1 MMMTK
6 IKLLVGLLIL
16 SPFFIVAQSINQTD
30 GNGLKQGK
38 WTKTY
43 ANGVPRY
50 EGQFK
55 KDKPYGEFKN
65 YYMSGVLKAV
75 TNYSKDGI
83 IAYTKTFHENSNPL
97 AEGKYINHLKDS
109 IWNYFS
115 DVNGELISKETY
127 KNGKLNGESLTFY
140 PESGKVTESIEFKND
155 LKDGDF
161 RKYFP
166 DGSIMT
172 EGKYK
177 NDQLVGD
184 FILYFPNGKIQL
196 KGKYKNGRQIG
207 NWLYFDE
214 EGNQLNEEDFR
225 KSME

>member
-1 MMMTK
+1 MMTN
-6 IKLLVGLLIL
+6 IKLLVGLLLL
-16 SPFFIVAQSINQTD
+16 SPLFIAAQSVNQTD

-43 ANGVPRY
+43 ANGVTRY

-55 KDKPYGEFKN
+55 KDMPYGEFKN
-65 YYMSGVLKAV
+65 YYISGVLKAV
-75 TNYSKDGI
+75 TNYSADGI
-83 IAYTKTFHENSNPL
+83 IANTKTFHENSKPL
-97 AEGKYINHLKDS
+97 AEGKYVNQMKDS

-127 KNGKLNGESLTFY
+127 NNGKLNGPSLTFY
-140 PESGKVTESIEFKND
+140 PESEKVAESIEYKND
-155 LKDGDF
+155 LKEGDF
-161 RKYFP
+161 KKYFP
-166 DGSIMT
+166 NGSIMT

-177 NDQLVGD
+177 NNQLEGN

-207 NWLYFDE
+207 NWSYFDE
-214 EGNQLNEEDFR
+214 DGNKVNEEDFR